1 MNKNQIKS
9 EILSN
14 KRKIIFSMHF
24 RGVKTILS
32 SESLQ
37 LGGKTIEQSL
47 PSRELENHD
56 PFLLLHHA
64 GPYELKGEQAH
75 FYVGPHPH
83 RGFEPITFVFQGGVR
98 HKDSLGNDSSIEAPG
113 VQWIS
118 AGKGIIH
125 SEQSSTKF
133 EDQGGN
139 FELIQLWVNLPSN
152 LKMENAT
159 YMKCDEEE
167 LEEIELKNKGNSK
180 VYLIS
185 GKEGN
190 QIGKIQNRTGIKSL
204 MGYLEP
210 NTDLELSLSVKSA
223 SMVYVLGGNIEIEG
237 TTVKEKQLAILDD
250 EGTALRIK
258 ANETSRLLIL
268 EGKPIEEKVVSWGPY
283 VMNTQ
288 REILEAMRDYNEGR
302 MGFLAS

>member
-1 MNKNQIKS
+1 MKS
-9 EILSN
+9 
-14 KRKIIFSMHF
+14 
-24 RGVKTILS
+24 RGVKIVLN

-37 LGGKTIEQSL
+37 LGGKTIMQTL
-47 PSRELENHD
+47 PSRQVENHD

-64 GPYELKGEQAH
+64 GPYEMSGTHAH

-125 SEQSSTKF
+125 SEQSSQHF
-133 EDQGGN
+133 EESGGN
-139 FELIQLWVNLPSN
+139 FELIQLWVNLPAQ
-152 LKMENAT
+152 LKMESPT
-159 YMKCDEEE
+159 YAKCDQNE
-167 LEEIELKNKGNSK
+167 LEEIFLDGSPGSK
-180 VYLIS
+180 LYLIS
-185 GKEGN
+185 GDEGN
-190 QIGKIQNRTGIKSL
+190 QKGKILDRTGIKSL
-204 MGYLEP
+204 MGYLDKDARI
-210 NTDLELSLSVKSA
+210 NLKLQDISA
-223 SMVYVLGGNIEIEG
+223 SMIYVLGGKISING
-237 TTVKEKQLAILDD
+237 TQVGDKQLALMEED
-250 EGTALRIK
+250 GTELQIEATEDSRI
-258 ANETSRLLIL
+258 LIL
-268 EGKPIEEKVVSWGPY
+268 EGNPIHEEVVSWGPY